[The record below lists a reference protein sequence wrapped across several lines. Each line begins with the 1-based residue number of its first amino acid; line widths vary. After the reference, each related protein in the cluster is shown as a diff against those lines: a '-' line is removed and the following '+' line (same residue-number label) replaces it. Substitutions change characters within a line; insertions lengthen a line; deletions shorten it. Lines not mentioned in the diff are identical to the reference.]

1 MMTPSQPGRQ
11 LPAAK
16 KTSLG
21 LYVTT
26 QEAYDM
32 WKANP
37 EKVVILD
44 VRTPEEYVL
53 IGHPDMALNI
63 PLFFPKY
70 EWHEDRRRYSAEPN
84 ADFMADAQELLSP
97 DDTILAMCRSGG
109 RSAMAVNMLAQA
121 GYQNVYNI
129 FDGMEGDAVND
140 PESAYHGK
148 RMRNGWKNAGLPWTY
163 DLDPELVW
171 HPHEDDLEK
180 VRTALDL

>member
-1 MMTPSQPGRQ
+1 MMTSSQTGHSVPE
-11 LPAAK
+11 K
-16 KTSLG
+16 KQTSLG
-21 LYVTT
+21 LYVTA
-26 QEAYDM
+26 QEAYEM
-32 WKANP
+32 WQTDP
-37 EKVVILD
+37 EKVKILD
-44 VRTPEEYVL
+44 VRCPEEYVL

-109 RSAMAVNMLAQA
+109 RSAMAIEKLAQA

-129 FDGMEGDAVND
+129 FDGMEGDVVND
-140 PESAYHGK
+140 PDSAYHGK

-163 DLDPELVW
+163 DLDPALVW